1 MSKCTYNYNGVEYS
15 ELEFKKILK
24 DLELPLSEL
33 SQEDLNLFKE
43 HVMFIH
49 DIQNYRLLNRY
60 TVIHNN
66 GYYDTAIRKV
76 LIPVDSIN
84 KENILAN
91 IIKFKG
97 LNPLFNL
104 YHLFNEHTIKLIDS
118 TPEIDSKDR
127 LYEYRLAMLL
137 QNNVENTWLN
147 KLLLDLQIGIN
158 NTLNTNYDLEVIK
171 NFLSHNINIVES
183 QTVLPDTT
191 ESIDVESLLNQLGLD
206 GKTEFEQEPN
216 VEIVD
221 FVTEIRQLANTDISN
236 IQTQNQNK
244 SNELIRLYR
253 IENTNIL
260 YDESIE
266 GIVSKREIIGQFF
279 TDSINTVANYLK
291 KNQKEDGINLVYVD
305 IPKSDLDKYHV
316 SNNEFSKTMD
326 VESDNWIIPQSI
338 ARNYVDLSSVTKV
351 TGNFLTLNK
360 AKKELTEI
368 INNLPEPKLN
378 NNFIG
383 NFSAE
388 GRGTFEGDGKDKAM
402 RNQAVGFIGEL
413 NPNKEDRFDSST
425 YGSFKHFN
433 NNSIEEE
440 RYLEN
445 VPEDTSNGNK
455 IMLAL
460 NGSIADTDILQKT
473 KDKILELHNRGF
485 EFLVGDMP
493 GGENRIGDDKFIDY
507 LKSIG
512 ANFTV
517 FGSGNNSRIL
527 YQRVGLTE
535 QQRKNIQELKQLEPA
550 YAVASDE
557 KVQEFIDTI
566 YPDSKIK
573 NLVFRGLSNKSD
585 IVVNNN
591 SYWTPSY
598 RLAEDYIDRQQST
611 WENLLLDNNQ
621 NVEDIPDEKWNS
633 FQPVLQIAVIN
644 SQNPY
649 YNNNSVFELDNYEN
663 YDTTVG
669 MVSDVQGLEPQ
680 ILVYSKKQ
688 ITILN
693 SPETINRFNE
703 FIGNTN
709 PLINEKSLEEA
720 KLPINVEKLFEDE
733 KFANEVYESLG
744 YKNDTTLPDDN
755 KVHKILSD
763 INKQHHLGNIIDLDG
778 DTIYDFEKTIF
789 QNGLVNLTSNQWGH
803 GAANTPYGEKGIER
817 LENILSKR
825 DRFTGDFGPIRG
837 STLSETNKY
846 PNAWETGRFM
856 ITRNDNNF
864 YSKDGS
870 LNINGIEIILN
881 RSFEPYG
888 SYLASKYPNIIFKD
902 AFGNI
907 IKISNQL
914 TPKQK
919 QEAIHLYSQYLKQN
933 PNGDVENFKSWIEE
947 FKNEIYESLGYDI
960 RQLEED
966 NMITNLFLEAR
977 QDEDNKRINSGE
989 FDDTKLDLKVEL
1001 QDIIDNSTNP
1011 LLVELAR
1018 SIQYNKSLNSI
1029 KAFSTQKPFITSD
1042 GFQPAAAYQ
1051 AETQR
1056 LILFLGNKSRFA
1068 NKERKYQ
1075 YLLHELVHHFVDR
1088 QLILTYSSHA
1098 NNIKELFKYAKDEL
1112 TKLGKK
1118 ILYGL
1123 QNAHEF
1129 VTEALTN
1136 PDFQRELK
1144 NLKVSDKFLT
1154 KVTSLFDYLLELISN
1169 ILGTNQS
1176 VLEAVITQAS
1186 DIFEIQEYKKSL
1198 SITPEQKQEA
1208 LSLYSKYVE
1217 LNPNGNIEEFKSW
1230 VNEFNNMTKLQGAYD
1245 FSASSNSGKWNSANN
1260 ELLSLVQDN
1269 RKAFAIYKFL
1279 IGDMETFKEIVD
1291 YLNERGIEI
1300 PYTDRMKRADETM
1313 SEEERKSA
1321 IDSYNSSVDSKIEDK
1336 AQVEKNILSEN
1347 NLQDEIEYTPQEL
1360 IEKYP
1365 LTGVQKVIW
1374 NLIKDIVNNL
1384 GIKVKFSSSRIT
1396 EGFDGSNNP
1405 QNGEILIRPST
1416 LKNGRFGEVLVHE
1429 IVHALTTKIISRVNS
1444 GVTTGLTQ
1452 KQISAVK
1459 GLMKLFEAIKADNNL
1474 ENKYPV
1480 KDVFEFIAHLTNE
1493 TFVKEL
1499 ESKDKNFIQKVVDFI
1514 LGILDINNANELTKK
1529 YLLDIISDGVFLQEN
1544 GITVLPS
1551 DYGSNLQGSLSDFIS
1566 QKSQENNSFQ
1576 QFQQSLNKPN
1586 TNPILQGSQKPDV
1599 ILPIGTSGS
1608 GKSTFIKSLPQE
1620 NLVVIEPDAMRVEFS
1635 KPKIIFGHPGLGKTF
1650 LRETNNDFI
1659 DVDNDYKE
1667 DHTMQKILRNYAK
1680 KTRKK
1685 EDFIEWENFITT
1697 WWNKIKNDAEKT
1709 GKQIFVSNLPILEMF
1724 PTDFDKVI
1732 TMSRETFIERSKQRN
1747 DYIPGIDGTEGW
1759 KDSLDAAISN
1769 IDKSKIITTDK
1780 YLSELIK
1787 DLQGDMNDKS
1797 KDKEIYEEA
1806 ANRAIQAIK
1815 KGKQVVFDTTN
1826 LTKDKRLPF
1835 IEAIKK
1841 EIPTANIQYKLME
1854 LNPELAKQR
1863 IKAQIERGE
1872 NRANVSEET
1881 IDRHAESYKQMLEDI
1896 KNEPITNFDYKE
1908 EQLKKFNELQE
1919 LISNNEFIQGA
1930 KLAFESSDLKDYGTL
1945 ENYIDYIA
1953 RVSLG
1958 IIKNP
1963 SSGEYN
1969 YESKLKD
1976 IVYHGTDNKDVKF
1989 YKNNTEGFFS
1999 KVKGGTP
2006 NAIFFSKDKAPKDSV
2021 YTRAFTLSV
2030 LLDLKKPFNRDD
2042 KGDRDSYPENYKT
2055 TINNAENNGFDGVRI
2070 LNTHDNFDTDV
2081 FVVFD
2086 PEQIHILGSKQD
2098 VEGFKNWVSSTP
2110 QSTNVDENPN
2120 QTHIDKINAKY
2131 DAELAALEG
2140 NKSTTND
2147 EYKLD
2152 YLINKTPIKA
2162 GVEELFESNP
2172 ELANSVYESL
2182 GFNKNVD
2189 LSLNLLTTTE
2199 RILNGTNK
2207 KLNYSSNDIITGE
2220 ETLKEI
2226 KGNFNIKRD
2235 AGSRFDLYKGDTK
2248 IANFKIVTDEND
2260 FIIDDISTV
2269 RNIRRQ
2275 GVITFLIR
2283 ALSRSNE
2290 MKHGKTLKI
2299 RTNILKQDGKSLLDS
2314 LEKKGIGFYTTD
2326 DLFQISPTNLF
2337 AQITPQ
2343 QKQQAL
2349 QLYSQYLESL
2359 NKPNTNPVLQG
2370 NQTNVEEIITQL
2382 EKDGL
2387 LEIDCKGKLKAEK
2400 GLATS
2405 FTKGSKW
2412 KVIKDLKGYPTHKE
2426 GGVDLTIGKDGVIIK
2441 NGNTQFTAKHGLVI
2455 PKN

>member
-66 GYYDTAIRKV
+66 GYYDTVIRKV
-76 LIPVDSIN
+76 LIPVNSIN

-778 DTIYDFEKTIF
+778 YPIYNSEDIIF
-789 QNGLVNLTSNQWGH
+789 QNGLKNITSNQWGH
-803 GAANTPYGEKGIER
+803 GATRIPYGKKGIER
-817 LENILSKR
+817 LENILSKS
-825 DRFTGDFGPIRG
+825 DRFTGDFGPIAG
-837 STLSETNKY
+837 TELAKINQY
-846 PNAWETGRFM
+846 PNTWESGRFI
-856 ITRNDNNF
+856 ITRDDKDF
-864 YSKDGS
+864 YDKDGS
-870 LNINGIEIILN
+870 LNINNIEIILN

-888 SYLASKYPNIIFKD
+888 NYLANKYPNIIFKD
-902 AFGNI
+902 VFGNI

-1260 ELLSLVQDN
+1260 ELFSLVQDN
-1269 RKAFAIYKFL
+1269 RRSFFLYKFL
-1279 IGDMETFKEIVD
+1279 IGEVQIFKEIVD
-1291 YLNERGIEI
+1291 YLNENGFNI
-1300 PYTDRMKRADETM
+1300 PYTDRMIRADETM
-1313 SEEERKSA
+1313 TVEERQSA
-1321 IDSYNSSVDSKIEDK
+1321 IDSYNNSVSEKIDNK
-1336 AQVEKNILSEN
+1336 NQVEKNILFEN
-1347 NLQDEIEYTPQEL
+1347 NLYDETEYTPQEL

-1374 NLIKDIVNNL
+1374 NLIKDVVNKL
-1384 GIKVKFSSSRIT
+1384 GIKIKFSSSRIT
-1396 EGFDGSNNP
+1396 ESFDGSNNP

-1429 IVHALTTKIISRVNS
+1429 IVHALTTKIISRVNR
-1444 GVTTGLTQ
+1444 GVTTGLTK

-1459 GLMKLFEAIKADNNL
+1459 GLMKLYEAVEKDNNL
-1474 ENKYPV
+1474 VDKYPV

-1499 ESKDKNFIQKVVDFI
+1499 ESKDKNFLQKIVDFI
-1514 LGILDINNANELTKK
+1514 LDILGINNANELAKK
-1529 YLLDIISDGVFLQEN
+1529 YLLDIISDGTFLQEN
-1544 GITVLPS
+1544 GITILPS
-1551 DYGSNLQGSLSDFIS
+1551 DYGNNLQGSLSDFIS
-1566 QKSQENNSFQ
+1566 QKSQEKKFEEKKVQIENEIKKLPIEIFNTIEIVDKVPLEILGRNDLYLSLKEILNEKNIKDELLINWLGIKKDTVISAKEVKSENHLLDLIKNIYDKKTDVKNHIELQSNQLASESFSKWVTALDKYPLPFKELMLSHAIKHLNPQRRSKYVLQLSEIALTNTFGMIMNKPYELNRVGKLYDQEVIKTVSDAVGHEPSASGKGYWVHIPRMEASNKNTDEYKKNRELLRKLSPSTWCTATTHTDFYLTKYDNYLLIVDGITVVGIEASKIGSNGKVQVKEVTSRNNNDIASIDHLEDTIAFFEKHNLDLNNS
-1576 QFQQSLNKPN
+1576 S
-1586 TNPILQGSQKPDV
+1586 
-1599 ILPIGTSGS
+1599 
-1608 GKSTFIKSLPQE
+1608 IKSAIELKNSNITDSHFLRTVGYGYIDDSDVAGLNRNRDLEIENRIEEQIHQEIIQNEIEASTLNNLEDVWTFLKRGYLETSAFPSLQIQFRNNYEIAKFSVEDNPHSIIGVEEEAPFYLELAKIAVEKTPQVYTYLNEKAKE
-1620 NLVVIEPDAMRVEFS
+1620 NLNIKGIYENYTKKLEEQYIDLENINDDLPFSKTNENLIQGYYDVRNDKVVIV
-1635 KPKIIFGHPGLGKTF
+1635 
-1650 LRETNNDFI
+1650 
-1659 DVDNDYKE
+1659 
-1667 DHTMQKILRNYAK
+1667 
-1680 KTRKK
+1680 
-1685 EDFIEWENFITT
+1685 
-1697 WWNKIKNDAEKT
+1697 
-1709 GKQIFVSNLPILEMF
+1709 VSNTPI
-1724 PTDFDKVI
+1724 
-1732 TMSRETFIERSKQRN
+1732 
-1747 DYIPGIDGTEGW
+1747 
-1759 KDSLDAAISN
+1759 
-1769 IDKSKIITTDK
+1769 
-1780 YLSELIK
+1780 
-1787 DLQGDMNDKS
+1787 
-1797 KDKEIYEEA
+1797 EEA
-1806 ANRAIQAIK
+1806 AKIAIHEVSHRGIISMMRLLDKATDEDINKMIK
-1815 KGKQVVFDTTN
+1815 EG
-1826 LTKDKRLPF
+1826 
-1835 IEAIKK
+1835 IIKK
-1841 EIPTANIQYKLME
+1841 E
-1854 LNPELAKQR
+1854 
-1863 IKAQIERGE
+1863 
-1872 NRANVSEET
+1872 
-1881 IDRHAESYKQMLEDI
+1881 
-1896 KNEPITNFDYKE
+1896 
-1908 EQLKKFNELQE
+1908 
-1919 LISNNEFIQGA
+1919 
-1930 KLAFESSDLKDYGTL
+1930 
-1945 ENYIDYIA
+1945 
-1953 RVSLG
+1953 
-1958 IIKNP
+1958 
-1963 SSGEYN
+1963 
-1969 YESKLKD
+1969 
-1976 IVYHGTDNKDVKF
+1976 
-1989 YKNNTEGFFS
+1989 
-1999 KVKGGTP
+1999 
-2006 NAIFFSKDKAPKDSV
+2006 
-2021 YTRAFTLSV
+2021 
-2030 LLDLKKPFNRDD
+2030 
-2042 KGDRDSYPENYKT
+2042 
-2055 TINNAENNGFDGVRI
+2055 
-2070 LNTHDNFDTDV
+2070 
-2081 FVVFD
+2081 
-2086 PEQIHILGSKQD
+2086 
-2098 VEGFKNWVSSTP
+2098 
-2110 QSTNVDENPN
+2110 
-2120 QTHIDKINAKY
+2120 
-2131 DAELAALEG
+2131 
-2140 NKSTTND
+2140 
-2147 EYKLD
+2147 
-2152 YLINKTPIKA
+2152 
-2162 GVEELFESNP
+2162 
-2172 ELANSVYESL
+2172 
-2182 GFNKNVD
+2182 
-2189 LSLNLLTTTE
+2189 
-2199 RILNGTNK
+2199 
-2207 KLNYSSNDIITGE
+2207 
-2220 ETLKEI
+2220 
-2226 KGNFNIKRD
+2226 
-2235 AGSRFDLYKGDTK
+2235 
-2248 IANFKIVTDEND
+2248 
-2260 FIIDDISTV
+2260 
-2269 RNIRRQ
+2269 
-2275 GVITFLIR
+2275 
-2283 ALSRSNE
+2283 
-2290 MKHGKTLKI
+2290 
-2299 RTNILKQDGKSLLDS
+2299 
-2314 LEKKGIGFYTTD
+2314 
-2326 DLFQISPTNLF
+2326 
-2337 AQITPQ
+2337 
-2343 QKQQAL
+2343 
-2349 QLYSQYLESL
+2349 
-2359 NKPNTNPVLQG
+2359 
-2370 NQTNVEEIITQL
+2370 
-2382 EKDGL
+2382 
-2387 LEIDCKGKLKAEK
+2387 CK
-2400 GLATS
+2400 
-2405 FTKGSKW
+2405 
-2412 KVIKDLKGYPTHKE
+2412 
-2426 GGVDLTIGKDGVIIK
+2426 
-2441 NGNTQFTAKHGLVI
+2441 
-2455 PKN
+2455 